1 MTALDCFSLS
11 EQQWEEV
18 EGRYEEAAGTVDR
31 ADSDIDQASQLLA
44 ALLPGLSIPEQKALA
59 LGIMVGR
66 ASR

>member
-11 EQQWEEV
+11 AQQWEEV
-18 EGRYEEAAGTVDR
+18 EGRYEEAVATVDR

-44 ALLPGLSIPEQKALA
+44 ALLPGLSILEQKALA

>member
-11 EQQWEEV
+11 AQQWEEV
-18 EGRYEEAAGTVDR
+18 EGKYEDAAAKVSREATDV
-31 ADSDIDQASQLLA
+31 DQASQLLA
-44 ALLPGLSIPEQKALA
+44 ALLPGLSVPEQKALA